1 MTDEKQNTK
10 PVNEIQKAIA
20 IKYESEDV
28 PRIVAKGEGNI
39 AEKIVTIAKEHD
51 IVLYQD
57 KELIKILSKLDLE
70 EEIPNNLF
78 EAVAAVLAF
87 VYNMNGK
94 AKDLPGME

>member
-1 MTDEKQNTK
+1 MTDKKQNTK
-10 PVNEIQKAIA
+10 ASNELQKAVA
-20 IKYESEDV
+20 IKYASEDV
-28 PRIVAKGEGNI
+28 PRIVATGEGHI
-39 AEKIVTIAKEHD
+39 AEKIIEVAEEHD

-57 KELIKILSKLDLE
+57 KELVKLLSKLDLE

-94 AKDLPGME
+94 AKDLPGVE